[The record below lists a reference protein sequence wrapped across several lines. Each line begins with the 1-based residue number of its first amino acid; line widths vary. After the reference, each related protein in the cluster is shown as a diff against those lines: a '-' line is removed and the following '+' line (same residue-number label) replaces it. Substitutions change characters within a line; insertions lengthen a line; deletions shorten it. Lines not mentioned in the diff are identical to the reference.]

1 MSSLVKMMYW
11 HLNHLVSVLLT
22 CIKSL
27 LAVSE
32 TSVVFYTRI
41 KPMPLMDIFE
51 HLNREI
57 KEKDAIVHRT
67 VGGLIWHL
75 IGLWANTWY
84 KHQSLRCMATAT
96 PDLHLPFFGASPQFC
111 YSQIILLGDRCTCDL
126 TKGILDSAAGE
137 IWTYDLSVCYYM
149 RATLDHLHD
158 PALEFWQFL
167 ETT

>member
-67 VGGLIWHL
+67 VGGLI
-75 IGLWANTWY
+75 
-84 KHQSLRCMATAT
+84 
-96 PDLHLPFFGASPQFC
+96 
-111 YSQIILLGDRCTCDL
+111 
-126 TKGILDSAAGE
+126 
-137 IWTYDLSVCYYM
+137 
-149 RATLDHLHD
+149 
-158 PALEFWQFL
+158 
-167 ETT
+167 